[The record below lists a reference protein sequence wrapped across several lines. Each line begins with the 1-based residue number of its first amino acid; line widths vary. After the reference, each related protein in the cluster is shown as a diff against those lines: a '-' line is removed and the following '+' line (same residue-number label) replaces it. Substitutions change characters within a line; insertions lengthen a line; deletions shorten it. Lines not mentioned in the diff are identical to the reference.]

1 MFHVRLR
8 LNGILCVLQAL
19 PQFPPAAGNSRPIS
33 FRKVLLNTCQEE
45 FEGATAAREVSLLY

>member
-45 FEGATAAREVSLLY
+45 FEGATAAREVRL